1 MADRRDAS
9 LCSRGG
15 SAPLSTSRIAAGQ
28 SRLKS
33 PRLWWRAVVV
43 LVTVLLALGTVWRAG
58 PSTVAGHSFGSS
70 HTHSDFT
77 AYLAGGRAIRD
88 GSDIYRAHN
97 ERDWAYVY
105 LPPLAIL
112 AAPLTRLPLPAAVL
126 LWFLICIAAL
136 SFGIR
141 CCRRLAG
148 AGAGPLDTAR
158 PLLPVILALPFIV
171 DGLSRGQ
178 ASVVVAAAVFAMFYF
193 DSVDQPVRAA
203 ACLAV
208 AAVLKVFPLALL
220 PYFMWRRRWRFCV
233 LSVCFMVLGGL
244 LFPACVLGWQPA
256 VHDVI
261 EWMHV
266 VGLPAFT
273 PGSSAAYFPQL
284 LQPEGLHNQSLYAVL
299 TRVSEAVAPAM
310 KPYAQPVADGVSVLA
325 FLLICRVERRA
336 DENNTIF
343 VTSALLVWLLIA
355 APVTELHYYILLLL
369 PLFAVLYRARPLVRP
384 KRFLARGLLV
394 SFGLF
399 AVAVPMLGDSLDVFW
414 FYGGLCLLCFALLG
428 GLLVMAWQPS
438 EPRARVWSYQPVSSS
453 PPAPRAGE
461 FPRPGRPIPTPLV
474 S

>member
-1 MADRRDAS
+1 M
-9 LCSRGG
+9 RGQ
-15 SAPLSTSRIAAGQ
+15 PRF
-28 SRLKS
+28 KS
-33 PRLWWRAVVV
+33 PRLWFRAVVV

-58 PSTVAGHSFGSS
+58 PSTVAGYSFGST

-77 AYLAGGRAIRD
+77 AYLAGGQAIRN
-88 GSDIYRAHN
+88 GTDIYKAHN

-126 LWFLICIAAL
+126 LWFLICVAAL

-141 CCRRLAG
+141 CCRRLVDASV
-148 AGAGPLDTAR
+148 GPLDSVR
-158 PLLPVILALPFIV
+158 PLLPVLLAFPFIV

-220 PYFMWRRRWRFCV
+220 PYFIWRRRWRFCV
-233 LSVCFMVLGGL
+233 LSVGFMVLGGL
-244 LFPACVLGWQPA
+244 VFPACVLGWQPA

-273 PGSSAAYFPQL
+273 PGSKAVYFPQL
-284 LQPEGLHNQSLYAVL
+284 LQPDGLHNQSLYAVL
-299 TRVSEAVAPAM
+299 TRVSEAVAPALQ
-310 KPYAQPVADGVSVLA
+310 PYAQPVSDGVSVLA

-336 DENNTIF
+336 TQKNTLF

-369 PLFAVLYRARPLVRP
+369 PLFAILYRARTLVP
-384 KRFLARGLLV
+384 AKRFLARGLLTL
-394 SFGLF
+394 FGLF
-399 AVAVPMLGDSLDVFW
+399 AVAIPVLGDALDVFW
-414 FYGGLCLLCFALLG
+414 FYGGLCLLCFAMFG
-428 GLLVMAWQPS
+428 GLLIMAWAPG
-438 EPRARVWSYQPVSSS
+438 EPRAQVRSCRPVPPS
-453 PPAPRAGE
+453 PGGRRAGE
-461 FPRPGRPIPTPLV
+461 SPGPVRPIPAPLV